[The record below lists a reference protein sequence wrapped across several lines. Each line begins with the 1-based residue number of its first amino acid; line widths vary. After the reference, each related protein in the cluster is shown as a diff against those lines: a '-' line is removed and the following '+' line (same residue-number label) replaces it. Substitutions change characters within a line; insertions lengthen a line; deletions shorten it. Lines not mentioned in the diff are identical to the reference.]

1 MRFNGEEEY
10 TEKVDC
16 FSFAMFL
23 YELLSLHLPFEN
35 QECVKEHIL
44 EGGRPA
50 LTQRDLLYP
59 SYFIDLMTLCWAQQ
73 PKDRPSISQIVSII
87 SAPEFTHLL
96 DVISLNDNYAVLSA
110 NAFKTCDSS
119 LRLILSRIGKQTDLI
134 TSNGFCWTD
143 YQTITSLEGI
153 TVMSVCVVDDQLWF
167 GDSKACIHIYSINSF
182 EQIKR
187 IELELE
193 DNTPTAIRC
202 MCFVNLFSQVAVSS
216 SSGRL
221 WMCSIVDHC
230 FKEIGNNGIPFL
242 CVVSVE
248 INSENTDCE
257 LWCGQSEGN
266 IAVITLSES
275 QIKSQHIV
283 SHYDDDDSD
292 GRIPISQR
300 FDVFQITAHF
310 PYVWTYL
317 YPGISH
323 LIPSLSFSINISIE
337 RLYYMAMGCPQALY
351 SESIGLFQTRA
362 LF

>member
-1 MRFNGEEEY
+1 MRYNGEEEY

-23 YELLSLHLPFEN
+23 YELLTLHLPFEN

-44 EGGRPA
+44 EGGRPP

-59 SYFIDLMTLCWAQQ
+59 SYFLDLMTLCWAQQ

-110 NAFKTCDSS
+110 NAFKNCDTS

-143 YQTITSLEGI
+143 YQTITSLDSI
-153 TVMSVCVVDDQLWF
+153 TIMSVCLVNDQLWL
-167 GDSKACIHIYSINSF
+167 GDSKASIHVYSVDTF
-182 EQIKR
+182 DQICR

-202 MCFVNLFSQVAVSS
+202 MCFVDAFSQVAVSS

-221 WMCSIVDHC
+221 WMCSTVDHS
-230 FKEIGNNGIPFL
+230 FREIGNNGIPFL
-242 CVVSVE
+242 CVVNVD
-248 INSENTDCE
+248 NSESNDSDYE

-266 IAVITLSES
+266 IAVITLSQS

-283 SHYDDDDSD
+283 SHYEEDTDN
-292 GRIPISQR
+292 RTPISER
-300 FDVFQITAHF
+300 FDVFQITAHY

-317 YPGISH
+317 YPGCNIWQWDVRKRSI
-323 LIPSLSFSINISIE
+323 LTRLDCSKLAPCSESLMSISIE
-337 RLYYMAMGCPQALY
+337 EHLSREYLA
-351 SESIGLFQTRA
+351 
-362 LF
+362 